1 MRKIFVVAAL
11 VFGSQLKA
19 QEDTISKNMNEVVI
33 TANKFP
39 QKLGSTG
46 KHLTVITR
54 EQILQSGGK
63 DLAQVLNETAGVV
76 LNGAT
81 SNPGKDKSIF
91 LQGATS
97 AYTLILLDGVPLNDP
112 TGAGGTFDIR
122 LLPLENVERIEILKG
137 SQSTLYGSNAVAG
150 VINIISRK
158 SEAPKPQLNGLISYG
173 SYNSFKG
180 SANISQKIKWLEYNL
195 NYVHD
200 QTDGISEAKDTTGN
214 SHFDKDGFTQNALQ
228 AIIGFNLSDHLKISP
243 FYRFTKF
250 KGGYDADA
258 FIDAPDHYTGS
269 LQNTGLT
276 GYYNY
281 RNGSVQFN
289 YGYDNTKRDYVSQ
302 YGEFVTKGKFHSADV
317 YTDPSFSKNVKLV
330 AGINFQRYRI
340 DASDTSNSIFSP
352 YASIFLKNNHNW
364 TVELGGRFNHHNKY
378 GNNFTYSVNPSY
390 LIHEH
395 VKLFINLTSG
405 FRAPSIS
412 ELFGPFGSNP
422 DLTPEKSS
430 TQELGLQS
438 SAFNHKLDYTLTGF
452 NRIIND
458 VIIYMNSSYENRDKQ
473 HDYGA
478 EAELNYTFSD
488 RLQLGLTYDYVNGKI
503 TQKTGSKDTSFFNLV
518 RRPKNNLHAFLQ
530 YHFYNFTASTSLQI
544 TGKRT
549 DTYYDPITYMPRQ
562 VNLKSYAL
570 LNFYAAY
577 SFCKNKLKVFVDAK
591 NITNNTSYYEVYGY
605 SVTGLNITGGIRFQ
619 L

>member
-11 VFGSQLKA
+11 IVGSQLKA
-19 QEDTISKNMNEVVI
+19 QQDTISKNMNEVVV

-39 QKLGSTG
+39 QKLSSTG

-63 DLAQVLNETAGVV
+63 DLAQVLNETAGII

-150 VINIISRK
+150 VINIISKK
-158 SEAPKPQLNGLISYG
+158 SGAAKPQLNGLIAYG
-173 SYNSFKG
+173 SYNSFKA

-195 NYVHD
+195 NYVHHR
-200 QTDGISEAKDTTGN
+200 TDGISEAKDTTGN
-214 SHFDKDGFTQNALQ
+214 SGFDKDGFTQNALQ
-228 AIIGFNLSDHLKISP
+228 AIIGFNLSNHLKISP
-243 FYRFTKF
+243 YYRLTKF

-258 FIDAPDHYTGS
+258 FIDAPNHYTGS

-302 YGEFVTKGKFHSADV
+302 YGEYITKGKFHSADV
-317 YTDPSFSKNVKLV
+317 YTDPSLSKNVKLV

-340 DASDTSNSIFSP
+340 DASDTSNSIFSS
-352 YASIFLKNNHNW
+352 YASLFLKNNRSC
-364 TVELGGRFNHHNKY
+364 TVELGGRFNRHNKY

-422 DLTPEKSS
+422 DLKPEKSS

-438 SAFNHKLDYTLTGF
+438 SAFNNKLYYTLTGF
-452 NRIIND
+452 NRIINN
-458 VIIYMNSSYENRDKQ
+458 VIIYGNNGYENRDKQ

-478 EAELNYTFSD
+478 EAELNYTFND
-488 RLQLGLTYDYVNGKI
+488 RLKLKLTYDYVNGKI
-503 TQKTGSKDTSFFNLV
+503 TQKTSSKDTSFYNLI
-518 RRPKNNLHAFLQ
+518 RRPKNNLDAFLQ
-530 YHFYNFTASTSLQI
+530 YHFNNFTASTSLQI

-549 DTYYDPITYMPRQ
+549 DTYYDPITYIPMQ

-577 SFCKNKLKVFVDAK
+577 SFCKNKLNVFVDAK
-591 NITNNTSYYEVYGY
+591 NITNNTNYYEVYGY
-605 SVTGLNITGGIRFQ
+605 SVTGFNIIGGIRFQ

>member
-11 VFGSQLKA
+11 FFGSQLKA

-39 QKLGSTG
+39 QKLSSTG

-63 DLAQVLNETAGVV
+63 DLAQVLNETAGVI

-81 SNPGKDKSIF
+81 SNPGKDKSVF

-97 AYTLILLDGVPLNDP
+97 SYTLILLDGVPLNDP

-150 VINIISRK
+150 VINIISKK
-158 SEAPKPQLNGLISYG
+158 SEAPKPQLNGLITYG
-173 SYNSFKG
+173 SYNSFKS

-195 NYVHD
+195 NYVHNR
-200 QTDGISEAKDTTGN
+200 TDGISEAKDTTGN

-258 FIDAPDHYTGS
+258 FIDAPNHYTGS

-317 YTDPSFSKNVKLV
+317 YTDPSLSKNVKLV

-352 YASIFLKNNHNW
+352 YASLFLKNNHNW

-438 SAFNHKLDYTLTGF
+438 SAFNNKLDYTLTGF

-458 VIIYMNSSYENRDKQ
+458 VIVYMNSGYENRDQQ

-478 EAELNYTFSD
+478 EAELNYTFND
-488 RLQLGLTYDYVNGKI
+488 RLQLKLTYDYVDGKI

-530 YHFYNFTASTSLQI
+530 YHFNNFTASTSLQI

-549 DTYYDPITYMPRQ
+549 DTYYDPITYMPMQ
-562 VNLKSYAL
+562 VNLNSYAL

-591 NITNNTSYYEVYGY
+591 NITNNTDYYEVYGY
-605 SVTGLNITGGIRFQ
+605 SVTGFNITGGIRFQ